1 MKFRY
6 TLLLALLMLAGS
18 ASAQYRATTIK
29 LGYYSPGVCD
39 GGFIVGAQWLSEID
53 ENLDMGVSLD
63 WFNKNFTDQNLVS
76 ELYSYNRDAFGTT
89 NELRAK
95 TNLNSFPLLYTI
107 NLKFPLQRGVD
118 FYATGGLGLDFLVIN
133 YRDYDDPTN
142 DNLKAAVGFAWR
154 IGAGVIYRL
163 GRRSDV
169 IGEISYHNSDPSWQ
183 YTVNN
188 HVFERSYDM
197 SGLMI
202 RAGIK
207 FYY

>member
-1 MKFRY
+1 MKFRL
-6 TLLLALLMLAGS
+6 TFVLTILLLAGTS
-18 ASAQYRATTIK
+18 FAQYRATVIK

-39 GGFIVGAQWLSEID
+39 GGFIVGAQWLHAID

-63 WFNKNFTDQNLVS
+63 WFNKNFTDQHLVDQ
-76 ELYSYNRDAFGTT
+76 LNDFNGGVFGTT

-95 TNLNSFPLLYTI
+95 TNLNSFPLLYTL
-107 NLKFPLQRGVD
+107 NVQFPMQRGLDAYV
-118 FYATGGLGLDFLVIN
+118 TGGLGFDLLIIN
-133 YRDYDDPTN
+133 YRDYEDPSN
-142 DNLKAAVGFAWR
+142 DNIKGAIGFSWR

-163 GRRSDV
+163 GTRSDF
-169 IGEISYHNSDPSWQ
+169 IGELSYHNSEPSWQ